1 MESKTIFG
9 ADPRV
14 YSVVTKEFKDD
25 GHGNVKSLVIQE
37 VSRDARTGQFIPVPN
52 SEKEIPA
59 DLVVLAMGF
68 QSPEKALLEQLNIKV
83 DPKRNAIDASSA
95 TNYHTNQM
103 SIFAAGD
110 CRRGQSL
117 VVWAIHEGRDV
128 AQKCA
133 NYLTEKRQAAHN
145 FFEK

>member
-1 MESKTIFG
+1 MEAKTVFG
-9 ADPRV
+9 EDPRV
-14 YSVVTKEFKDD
+14 YSVITKEFKDD

-37 VSRDARTGQFIPVPN
+37 VYRDLQTGQFVPIAN

-68 QSPEKALLEQLNIKV
+68 QSPEKSLLETLNVKV
-83 DPKRNAIDASSA
+83 DAKRNAIDASKE
-95 TNYHTNQM
+95 TNYQTNQM

-128 AQKCA
+128 AMNCA
-133 NYLTEKRQAAHN
+133 NFLTEKRAAT
-145 FFEK
+145 K